1 MIIYADILFLLNAFI
16 TYITLLLTA
25 IILKTPAKR
34 RRILIASLV
43 GGGYAISILIQIPIY
58 ISIPLKV
65 LICALITF
73 ISFGRLNLR
82 LFLIHALVFLAINV
96 FIGGIVLLLSFADNH
111 HFYSNIAIS
120 YINVTPLTLIIA
132 LSVSFITVCL
142 LNRILS
148 KKRHREEIYKVVFTF
163 EEKEYI
169 LFGFCDSGNHL
180 SEPFS
185 AMPVCVIKKGIVK
198 GFREYPLK
206 RIIPYSSLGG
216 EGMMEAVKLSL
227 HIETTA
233 KSGFDTYAYI
243 AESTQAFRDMQYD
256 IILHPRLFSEM
267 ESL

>member
-25 IILKTPAKR
+25 FVLKTPVKR
-34 RRILIASLV
+34 RRVLVASLI
-43 GGGYAISILIQIPIY
+43 GGGYAMSILIQIPFY
-58 ISIPLKV
+58 ISLPLKV

-73 ISFGRLNLR
+73 ISFGKLNVR
-82 LFLIHALVFLAINV
+82 LFLIHALVFLVMNV
-96 FIGGIVLLLSFADNH
+96 FIGGIVLLLSYTDNH

-120 YINVTPLTLIIA
+120 YINISPLTMIIA
-132 LSVSFITVCL
+132 LSVSFVTVCL
-142 LNRILS
+142 VNRKKK

-163 EEKEYI
+163 EEKEYT
-169 LFGFCDSGNHL
+169 LFGFCDSGNQL

-185 AMPVCVIKKGIVK
+185 AMPVCVIKQGVVK

-233 KSGFDTYAYI
+233 KNGFDTYAYI
-243 AESTQAFRDMQYD
+243 AESSQAFRDMQYD